1 MPTGTNSVRVCAL
14 TPRGS
19 GSISGTV
26 GSSRSS
32 SAGFSPDP
40 YAEAWRAVTEA
51 VLESQ
56 GALKAYERRAIA
68 RGEDPP
74 ELHALLE
81 KTRNAAYTI
90 VDADLEGLKVD
101 VVFESILA
109 AALGEG
115 DRRRRAALKAIG

>member
-1 MPTGTNSVRVCAL
+1 MG
-14 TPRGS
+14 
-19 GSISGTV
+19 
-26 GSSRSS
+26 
-32 SAGFSPDP
+32 SPDP

-81 KTRNAAYTI
+81 KTRHEAYKI
-90 VDADLEGLKVD
+90 VDADIEGLKVD
-101 VVFESILA
+101 VVFESVLA

-115 DRRRRAALKAIG
+115 DRRRRAALRAIG

>member
-1 MPTGTNSVRVCAL
+1 M
-14 TPRGS
+14 
-19 GSISGTV
+19 

-32 SAGFSPDP
+32 SADFSSDP
-40 YAEAWRAVTEA
+40 YEEAWQDVTDA
-51 VLESQ
+51 VLESK
-56 GALKAYERRAIA
+56 GALQAYVRRAIA

-81 KTRNAAYTI
+81 KTRRHAYRI
-90 VDADLEGLKVD
+90 IDADVGGLNVD
-101 VVFESILA
+101 VVFEGVLA

>member
-1 MPTGTNSVRVCAL
+1 MV
-14 TPRGS
+14 
-19 GSISGTV
+19 
-26 GSSRSS
+26 
-32 SAGFSPDP
+32 DP
-40 YAEAWRAVTEA
+40 YAEAWQRVTEA
-51 VLESQ
+51 VLESR

-81 KTRNAAYTI
+81 KTRDNAYKI
-90 VDADLEGLKVD
+90 VDTDIEGLNVD
-101 VVFESILA
+101 VVFESVLA